1 MMNCQ
6 KAILSIYR
14 RTIKSS
20 NFPAISKSTRRFKG
34 YKSEE
39 PLVLPRVVIDLD
51 APENPAVRDYDEIK
65 DNVLTPFQQQVVR
78 STEKA
83 KTRRAKL
90 VRKQLELGVEGF
102 PRRGGRKNQR
112 IRDQSLEHE
121 LAYNPDAS
129 PPNVTAMDLMT
140 YALMGNPFVAKASKK
155 PPHVRDVHMEG
166 LFTAHSINFKD
177 TANMTIRALT
187 EDFDI
192 STDGQGGENVD
203 TEGNREIVRK
213 RKERRKMREIEEGEL
228 VEHEVETQSREL
240 NWG

>member
-1 MMNCQ
+1 MNCQ
-6 KAILSIYR
+6 KGILSLYR

-20 NFPAISKSTRRFKG
+20 DFPAISKSTKRFKG

-51 APENPAVRDYDEIK
+51 APDNPAVRDYDEIQ
-65 DNVLTPFQQQVVR
+65 DDVLTPFQQQVVR

-102 PRRGGRKNQR
+102 PRKGGKKNQR

-121 LAYNPDAS
+121 LSYNPDAS
-129 PPNVTAMDLMT
+129 PPTVTAMDLMT
-140 YALMGNPFVAKASKK
+140 YALMGNPFMAKASKN

-166 LFTAHSINFKD
+166 LFIAHSIDFKD

-192 STDGQGGENVD
+192 STDGQGAENVD

-213 RKERRKMREIEEGEL
+213 RKEKNRVVKAFEVEIEKQKVGI
-228 VEHEVETQSREL
+228 
-240 NWG
+240 

>member
-1 MMNCQ
+1 MNCQ
-6 KAILSIYR
+6 QVTSSLYR

-51 APENPAVRDYDEIK
+51 APDNLAVRDYNEIK

-83 KTRRAKL
+83 KARRAKL
-90 VRKQLELGVEGF
+90 VRRQLELGVEGF
-102 PRRGGRKNQR
+102 PRKGGRKNQR

-129 PPNVTAMDLMT
+129 PPAVTAMDLMT
-140 YALMGNPFVAKASKK
+140 YALMGNPFMAKASKQ
-155 PPHVRDVHMEG
+155 PPHVRDIHMEG
-166 LFTAHSINFKD
+166 LFMAHSIDFKD

-187 EDFDI
+187 EDFNI

-203 TEGNREIVRK
+203 TEGNREIVKK
-213 RKERRKMREIEEGEL
+213 RRARNKMRETGKVEIEWQK
-228 VEHEVETQSREL
+228 VETQSRED
-240 NWG
+240 NWV

>member
-1 MMNCQ
+1 MNCQ
-6 KAILSIYR
+6 KGILSLYR

-20 NFPAISKSTRRFKG
+20 DFPAISKSTKRFKG

-51 APENPAVRDYDEIK
+51 APDNPAVRDYDEIK

-102 PRRGGRKNQR
+102 PRKGGKKNQR

-121 LAYNPDAS
+121 LSYNPDAS
-129 PPNVTAMDLMT
+129 PPTVTAMDLMT
-140 YALMGNPFVAKASKK
+140 YALMGNPFMAKASKN

-166 LFTAHSINFKD
+166 LFIAHSIDFKD

-192 STDGQGGENVD
+192 STDGQGAENVD

-213 RKERRKMREIEEGEL
+213 RKERNRVVKAFEVEIEKQKIGI
-228 VEHEVETQSREL
+228 
-240 NWG
+240 

>member
-1 MMNCQ
+1 MNCQ
-6 KAILSIYR
+6 QVTFSLYR

-20 NFPAISKSTRRFKG
+20 NFPAISKSTKRFKG

-51 APENPAVRDYDEIK
+51 APDNPAVRDYDEIK
-65 DNVLTPFQQQVVR
+65 DNILTPFQQQVVR

-102 PRRGGRKNQR
+102 PRKGGRKNQR

-129 PPNVTAMDLMT
+129 PPTVTAMDLMT
-140 YALMGNPFVAKASKK
+140 YALMGNPFMAKTSKK

-166 LFTAHSINFKD
+166 LFVAHSIDFKD

-213 RKERRKMREIEEGEL
+213 RKERNKMLEIGEVGIEGQK
-228 VEHEVETQSREL
+228 VETQSQEV